1 MSGLARGFCVA
12 FALASTAA
20 WAGSETTVTDR
31 DAGKTVF
38 VSPGDSLIVKLPGA
52 HGAGYWKLDSDL
64 TPELTLS
71 GRTMESVAVVGA
83 PETTVFTFTPRIAG
97 TVTLKASYVKGGGD
111 STPTNSFAVTVT
123 VAPK

>member
-1 MSGLARGFCVA
+1 MSGLARGLCVA

-20 WAGSETTVTDR
+20 WAGTDTTITDQ
-31 DAGKTVF
+31 DSGKTV
-38 VSPGDSLIVKLPGA
+38 SIAPGGSLTVKLPGA

-71 GRTMESVAVVGA
+71 GRTMESEAVAGA
-83 PETTVFTFTPRIAG
+83 PETTIFTFTPRTAG
-97 TVTLKASYVKGGGD
+97 TVTLKASYVKSGD
-111 STPTNSFAVTVT
+111 DKAPSNSFAVTVT